1 MDIFSAI
8 LLGLIQG
15 ITEFLPVS
23 SSGHIEL
30 GKALFNVNLV
40 AKEGLLFT
48 LVVHAATALSTVVV
62 FRKDILNIF
71 NGLLQIKSNEASHFS
86 LKILLSML
94 PAVVVGLFLE
104 DYINLLFE
112 GNLLLVGGMLLITAL
127 ILFSADRVSI
137 KKNKI
142 SYGKALLL
150 GVVQAIAILPGISR
164 SGATVSSAVLLGID
178 REKAAR
184 FSFLM
189 VLPLIFGS
197 MAKSLLDADEP
208 LLSQNYLALIIAFFA
223 AFFAGILA
231 CKWMISLVKNSQLKY
246 FAWYC
251 SAIGSIALLYELF

>member
-1 MDIFSAI
+1 MDSLSAL

-15 ITEFLPVS
+15 LTEFLPVS

-30 GKALFNVNLV
+30 GKALFGVDLEAN
-40 AKEGLLFT
+40 EGLLFT

-62 FRKDILNIF
+62 FRKDIFQILQ
-71 NGLLQIKSNEASHFS
+71 GLLRLQSNDASHFS
-86 LKILLSML
+86 LKIVLSML

-104 DYINLLFE
+104 DYIQLLFN
-112 GNLLLVGGMLLITAL
+112 GNLILVGSMLLLTAL
-127 ILFSADRVSI
+127 ILFFANRI
-137 KKNKI
+137 QPTQNHI
-142 SYGKALLL
+142 SYGKAFLL

-164 SGATVSSAVLLGID
+164 SGATISSALLLGID

-197 MAKSLLDADEP
+197 MAKSLLDTEAA
-208 LLSQNYLALIIAFFA
+208 LFTQNYFAPILGFLSAFGFGIIA
-223 AFFAGILA
+223 
-231 CKWMISLVKNSQLKY
+231 CQWMIALVKNSQLNY

-251 SAIGSIALLYELF
+251 AAVGSIALLYELL